1 MEHIKLNAGDPET
14 RATPA
19 QIREAARHGLQI
31 WHHGTRCRIA
41 SNCNGFITA
50 VTDDGAQFNIQSIP
64 NATSEQR
71 NNLRNAERTGDIN
84 QKRRMGGN
92 RPRTQTLQ
100 TGTI

>member
-19 QIREAARHGLQI
+19 QIREAARHGLQV

-50 VTDDGAQFNIQSIP
+50 VTDDGAIIRAWAGEFTVLT
-64 NATSEQR
+64 A
-71 NNLRNAERTGDIN
+71 AEPER
-84 QKRRMGGN
+84 
-92 RPRTQTLQ
+92 
-100 TGTI
+100 